1 MIMDVQGNSADRY
14 DVIVNT
20 LRENVVNLSFT
31 KVKDGEVRNMKATL
45 VSKLIPADKMPKT
58 DANANLEKNQTA
70 VRVFDLD
77 LNDWRSFRVD
87 SLLTFSAVEP
97 VPLSSVTV

>member
-1 MIMDVQGNSADRY
+1 MENEMTY
-14 DVIVNT
+14 EEIVNT
-20 LRENVVNLSFT
+20 LREGVVNLSFT

-45 VSKLIPADKMPKT
+45 VSDMIPSDKMPKT
-58 DANANLEKNQTA
+58 DANANTEKNQLA

-87 SLLTFSAVEP
+87 SLLTFAAV
-97 VPLSSVTV
+97 

>member
-1 MIMDVQGNSADRY
+1 MENEMTYNE
-14 DVIVNT
+14 IVNT
-20 LRENVVNLSFT
+20 LRESVVNLSFT

-45 VSKLIPADKMPKT
+45 VSDMIPADKMPKT
-58 DANANLEKNQTA
+58 DANANLEKNQVA

-87 SLLTFSAVEP
+87 SLLTFSA
-97 VPLSSVTV
+97 T

>member
-1 MIMDVQGNSADRY
+1 MEKVEMTY
-14 DVIVNT
+14 EEIVNT
-20 LRENVVNLSFT
+20 LREGVVNLSFT

-45 VSKLIPADKMPKT
+45 VSDMIPTDKMPKT
-58 DANANLEKNQTA
+58 DANANTEKNQIA

-87 SLLTFSAVEP
+87 SLLTFSA
-97 VPLSSVTV
+97 T